1 MNKKKKIVLSITLAA
16 LLVGGVLLA
25 NNWVGQVYASSGTT
39 TFTDA
44 ALLFGPGGTGE
55 DLAEA
60 LGITAEELDAAQEEA
75 FLSAIDTALKAE
87 YITDSQAES
96 LKAGNGGF
104 RSLFRYLSEN
114 ERSEFDQ
121 AAYLAEALGISG
133 EELEAAYDAIRQARI
148 DELIADGIIT
158 QDQADLRVAFLALRE
173 STTFQANMKQA
184 MTDAIN
190 SEVEAGTLTQA
201 QADLLIASLEDLPA
215 GFAIGMRGSIGI
227 EDFSPMGGIRRPGR
241 K

>member
-1 MNKKKKIVLSITLAA
+1 MKKKIVLSITLAA
-16 LLVGGVLLA
+16 LLVAGVLLA
-25 NNWVGQVYASSGTT
+25 NNWVGPVFASSGTT
-39 TFTDA
+39 TFADA
-44 ALLFGPGGTGE
+44 DLLFGPGGSGE

-60 LGITAEELDAAQEEA
+60 LGITTEELDAAQKEA

-87 YITDSQAES
+87 YLTDSQAES
-96 LKAGNGGF
+96 LQAGNGGF

-114 ERSEFDQ
+114 ERTEFDQ

-133 EELEAAYDAIRQARI
+133 EELEAAYDAIKLARI
-148 DELIADGIIT
+148 DDLIADGIIT
-158 QDQADLRVAFLALRE
+158 QDQADLQAAFLALRE

-184 MTDAIN
+184 MIDAIN
-190 SEVEAGTLTQA
+190 SEVEAGTLTQT

-215 GFAIGMRGSIGI
+215 GFAMGMRGLIGI
-227 EDFSPMGGIRRPGR
+227 EVFGSMDRIRRPDR